1 MCVGA
6 GGQGEEWECG
16 VGYAA
21 ESVDQCLVF
30 FVFSPACFLDL
41 YLSKCKT
48 VKLGDQLTGTWA
60 FSEVA
65 LPTTQQSRS
74 FHNGEKEDEEHLRER
89 EIVNMFITLVFLS
102 EIINVSTT
110 VKFKRNELNLR
121 EENPGGIGQEDCFV
135 EEEKEFEDLITEEV
149 VSPKVEDQLVR

>member
-1 MCVGA
+1 MLLKVLINVLLLSLALLC
-6 GGQGEEWECG
+6 
-16 VGYAA
+16 
-21 ESVDQCLVF
+21 F
-30 FVFSPACFLDL
+30 FEL

-65 LPTTQQSRS
+65 FPATQQSRS
-74 FHNGEKEDEEHLRER
+74 FYNGEKEDKEHLRER
-89 EIVNMFITLVFLS
+89 EIVNLFITVVFLR
-102 EIINVSTT
+102 EMINVSTT
-110 VKFKRNELNLR
+110 GNFKRKELNLR

-149 VSPKVEDQLVR
+149 VSPQVEEQLVR

>member
-1 MCVGA
+1 MLLKVLINVLLLSLALLC
-6 GGQGEEWECG
+6 
-16 VGYAA
+16 
-21 ESVDQCLVF
+21 F
-30 FVFSPACFLDL
+30 FEL

-65 LPTTQQSRS
+65 FPATQQSRS
-74 FHNGEKEDEEHLRER
+74 FYNGEKEDKEHLRER
-89 EIVNMFITLVFLS
+89 EIVNLFITVVFLR
-102 EIINVSTT
+102 EMINVSTT
-110 VKFKRNELNLR
+110 GNFKRKELNLR

-149 VSPKVEDQLVR
+149 VSPQVEDQLVR

>member
-1 MCVGA
+1 MLLKVLIN
-6 GGQGEEWECG
+6 
-16 VGYAA
+16 VLF
-21 ESVDQCLVF
+21 SLSLVLLCF
-30 FVFSPACFLDL
+30 FEL

-65 LPTTQQSRS
+65 FPATQQSRS
-74 FHNGEKEDEEHLRER
+74 FYNGEKEDKEHLRER
-89 EIVNMFITLVFLS
+89 EIVNLFITVVFLR
-102 EIINVSTT
+102 EMINVSTT
-110 VKFKRNELNLR
+110 GNFKRKELNLR

>member
-1 MCVGA
+1 MLLKVLINVLFSLSLALLC
-6 GGQGEEWECG
+6 
-16 VGYAA
+16 
-21 ESVDQCLVF
+21 F
-30 FVFSPACFLDL
+30 FEL

-65 LPTTQQSRS
+65 FPATQQSRS
-74 FHNGEKEDEEHLRER
+74 FYNGEKEDKEHLRER
-89 EIVNMFITLVFLS
+89 EIVNLFITVVFLR
-102 EIINVSTT
+102 EMINVSTT
-110 VKFKRNELNLR
+110 GNFKRKELNLR

-149 VSPKVEDQLVR
+149 VSPQVEDQLVR

>member
-1 MCVGA
+1 MLLKVLINVLFSLSLALLC
-6 GGQGEEWECG
+6 
-16 VGYAA
+16 
-21 ESVDQCLVF
+21 F
-30 FVFSPACFLDL
+30 FEL

-65 LPTTQQSRS
+65 FPATQQSRS
-74 FHNGEKEDEEHLRER
+74 FYNGEKEDKEHLRER
-89 EIVNMFITLVFLS
+89 EIVNLFITVVFLR
-102 EIINVSTT
+102 EMINVSTT
-110 VKFKRNELNLR
+110 GNFKRKELNLR

-149 VSPKVEDQLVR
+149 VSPQVEEQLVR